1 MAASFLSSFS
11 TSGGMGEMIWP
22 ISCCLPPLEPFGPVE
37 EVGEVVSLMR
47 IAGGL
52 SGLPDLL
59 VLEEAEDVEGVDT
72 FQGSLVGW
80 W

>member
-1 MAASFLSSFS
+1 
-11 TSGGMGEMIWP
+11 MICP
-22 ISCCLPPLEPFGPVE
+22 ISCFPPLEPFEAE

-52 SGLPDLL
+52 SGLP
-59 VLEEAEDVEGVDT
+59 VLFEEEEVFEEEVDT
-72 FQGSLVGW
+72 FQGSLTGSGW